1 MFYIVFYVFSLF
13 LSYLDLK
20 KYIVPNIMLI
30 TMFIMLVVF
39 GLLEDRIFINSIY
52 LAFLMFVFFIVIFLL
67 KKDLLLGGG
76 DIKYMLLVTLL
87 FEPIAFFLFV
97 LITGIIQIIFLIY
110 FQNIRKKPM
119 TPMIPSMFM
128 SVVFVQLF
136 Y

>member
-128 SVVFVQLF
+128 SVVLVQLF

>member
-110 FQNIRKKPM
+110 FQNIRKKTM

-128 SVVFVQLF
+128 SVVLVQLF

>member
-97 LITGIIQIIFLIY
+97 LITGIIQIMFLIY
-110 FQNIRKKPM
+110 FQNIRKKTM

-128 SVVFVQLF
+128 SVVLVQLF

>member
-67 KKDLLLGGG
+67 NRDLLLGGG

-128 SVVFVQLF
+128 SVVLVQLF

>member
-1 MFYIVFYVFSLF
+1 
-13 LSYLDLK
+13 
-20 KYIVPNIMLI
+20 
-30 TMFIMLVVF
+30 MLVF
-39 GLLEDRIFINSIY
+39 
-52 LAFLMFVFFIVIFLL
+52 FVVIFLL

-128 SVVFVQLF
+128 SVVLVQLF

>member
-110 FQNIRKKPM
+110 FQNIRKKTM

>member
-1 MFYIVFYVFSLF
+1 MFYIVFYIFSLF

-110 FQNIRKKPM
+110 FQNIRKKTM

-128 SVVFVQLF
+128 SVVLVQLF